1 MALADSYLKS
11 HAATN
16 ISAPL
21 SRVVVKSRTGSASQQ
36 YQKSQVETA
45 SPTRLVIMLY
55 EGAIRFCQIALD
67 AMAAHDLPVQ
77 HENLLKAQRIVAE
90 LLGSLNRE
98 KGGEVADNLARLYT
112 HMLEQLVVA
121 NLHDEPEAVKLVQ
134 SMLRDLWASW
144 VEVERLASE
153 GAGEEKEKRRKGEEE
168 NKFPIPNVQS
178 SIENRQSAIGNPSR
192 LGRVNA

>member
-1 MALADSYLKS
+1 MALADSYTRPF
-11 HAATN
+11 A
-16 ISAPL
+16 SAGVAPA
-21 SRVVVKSRTGSASQQ
+21 RPNVAVKSRTGSASQQ

-45 SPTRLVIMLY
+45 SPTRLIIMLY

-67 AMAAHDLPVQ
+67 AMAVPDLLIQ

-98 KGGEVADNLARLYT
+98 KGGEVAENLARLYT

-144 VEVERLASE
+144 VEVERLTEE
-153 GAGEEKEKRRKGEEE
+153 GIRDKGKGVREEEEKRRQGEGE
-168 NKFPIPNVQS
+168 NQL
-178 SIENRQSAIGNPSR
+178 SIVNRQSPIANSPR
-192 LGRVNA
+192 LRSLNA